1 MLTPIKVSLLEASE
15 IVPLMVNFSCEK
27 EIDVNREKTKMRH
40 LNLKSIVIDDV
51 LIDSPVRWR
60 SFD

>member
-15 IVPLMVNFSCEK
+15 IVPLIVNFSWEK

-40 LNLKSIVIDDV
+40 LNLKSIVVDDV
-51 LIDSPVRWR
+51 LID
-60 SFD
+60 